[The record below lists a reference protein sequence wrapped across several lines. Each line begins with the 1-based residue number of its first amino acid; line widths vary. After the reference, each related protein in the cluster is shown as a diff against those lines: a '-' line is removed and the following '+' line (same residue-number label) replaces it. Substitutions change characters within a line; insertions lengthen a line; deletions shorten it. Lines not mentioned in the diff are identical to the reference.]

1 MSEQNTE
8 LKENLELL
16 KREVD
21 CCDQLGKK
29 AAVRLERQIQE
40 TKERRVSKCN

>member
-1 MSEQNTE
+1 MDTQNTE
-8 LKENLELL
+8 LREHLELL

-29 AAVRLERQIQE
+29 ATARLERQIQE
-40 TKERRVSKCN
+40 TKRREVLK

>member
-1 MSEQNTE
+1 MNEQNTE

-40 TKERRVSKCN
+40 IKERKVSE

>member
-29 AAVRLERQIQE
+29 ATVRLERQIEE
-40 TKERRVSKCN
+40 TKERRVSKCD

>member
-1 MSEQNTE
+1 MKNTE
-8 LKENLELL
+8 IKEQMELL

-29 AAVRLERQIQE
+29 ATIRFERQIQE
-40 TKERRVSKCN
+40 TKKRKLP

>member
-1 MSEQNTE
+1 MKNTE
-8 LKENLELL
+8 IKEQMELL

-29 AAVRLERQIQE
+29 ATVRLERQIQE
-40 TKERRVSKCN
+40 TKKRKLPE

>member
-1 MSEQNTE
+1 MKNTE
-8 LKENLELL
+8 IKEQMELL

-40 TKERRVSKCN
+40 TKKRKLPE